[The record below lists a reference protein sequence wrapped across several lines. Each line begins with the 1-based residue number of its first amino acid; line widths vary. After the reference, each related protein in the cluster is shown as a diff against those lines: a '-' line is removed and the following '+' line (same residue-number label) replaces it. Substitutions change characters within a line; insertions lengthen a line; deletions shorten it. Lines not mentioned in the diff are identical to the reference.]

1 MKIPPRVGGI
11 FEFLREKVDLAE
23 VVSAFTDLEE
33 HGDTLTGF
41 CPLQEQH
48 SGNPGFRVYPDGF
61 AHCFS
66 CEFHGDITKFWQTY
80 HGMATPYEAAKD
92 LARAYNLTLP
102 DLDPAAAER
111 HRKRREKE
119 ESHANT
125 VEANH
130 ERLYSERG
138 SKALAYLE
146 GRGFGRDAQ
155 KRLLLGATPKG
166 HVSIPYWS
174 GPAIHGVTVRKTDG
188 STPKYLFCTKEE
200 LPLGRK
206 PLLTIEAPK
215 ASEYILV
222 EGVLDA
228 PALSVLGYKAIGFG
242 GGVASSEMVEDLL
255 DMGRKGARFVILP
268 DDDERGRGN
277 GIKMAEK
284 LYPYARLAEPLPGE
298 DLKDAADLLARYGAG
313 EDSRGVLDPL
323 LADAADA
330 LQIALKSLPEGVRDK
345 VLYLKDRIVPLI
357 LQVEAPSERGAIVK
371 DVAKADG
378 LNTEIVR
385 NAIAEVEAE
394 TFRFTPTSDD
404 EEEIPES
411 EWAPL
416 LEPGVLGRY
425 VADAMKARGV
435 VGEED
440 ERVVRLG
447 VLAGGSAQLTALPN
461 GKPAGTSMMLTGP
474 SGRGKNVTVDC
485 AVTHFPEE
493 WYLAFEVASSQAFY
507 YAVEQN
513 PAFLKHRFLYPNEAE
528 AVDMVVEFLRPMLSQ
543 GQARKFVTNKDTD
556 GKNTF
561 QEIDVEGPITGV
573 IPTTRNKLNDELQ
586 TRLLLTELEDFEDR
600 IKQHSSALSALLSPD
615 WSPSEDADVGKKWRA
630 ALRSLTGVRRV
641 VAGFDLSEF
650 HFDNKEVSH
659 GARLWGNFI
668 GLMLTHAWLEQR
680 NREIRELRDG
690 TRAVVATAEDY
701 AAVYEIFKATSRRS
715 VVNLSGT
722 HQSIVQAVYDLAQ
735 ESQFPDDGFSTRAV
749 AEEAGVSKGTV
760 SKNRTFLTKSAG
772 LLYDTEDG
780 RLAISKDAEPSW
792 WTVGD
797 VMAGFP
803 RVADVYAAD
812 GKPDPDGP
820 PSGGPSGS
828 KGDTSPGNS
837 GNEGNTETVGKK
849 PDTYAA
855 EPVSEGGNGK
865 ETRFPPPPDEQDEHV
880 HGLFTDEMNTQ
891 SGVGK
896 QNGNHKRGSVHVS
909 TGFADSGDEQM
920 PVKSED
926 PLSWELEPG
935 ESATLKELKARRT
948 GVLDAEPRVV
958 SYESSEPY
966 DVYVG
971 RGKRGTKLQQSKW
984 HNPFKMDTKDKKR
997 DGTREEVIGKFKRY
1011 LEGLVTNYEGKV
1023 FDGRHLIEQLP
1034 ELVGKTL
1041 CCHCAP
1047 ERCHA
1052 GVLLSLAEQTAAL
1065 APGEEAFLDDEEEL

>member
-1 MKIPPRVGGI
+1 MKITPRVGGI
-11 FEFLREKVDLAE
+11 FELLREKIDLAE

-41 CPLQEQH
+41 CPLQDQH

-66 CEFHGDITKFWQTY
+66 CEFHGDVTKFWQTY
-80 HGMATPYEAAKD
+80 YGIATPCEAAKD

-102 DLDPAAAER
+102 DLDPAAAAR

-138 SKALAYLE
+138 AKALAYLE
-146 GRGFGRDAQ
+146 ERGFGRDAQ
-155 KRLLLGATPKG
+155 KRLLLGATPNG

-174 GPAIHGVTVRKTDG
+174 GPAIHGVIERKTDD
-188 STPKYLFCTKEE
+188 STPKYLFPTKEK

-215 ASEYILV
+215 ASEYTLV
-222 EGVLDA
+222 EGSLDVF
-228 PALSVLGYKAIGFG
+228 ALWVLGEKAIGFG
-242 GGVASSEMVEDLL
+242 GGVASKEMVEDLT

-284 LYPYARLAEPLPGE
+284 LYPYARLADPLPGE
-298 DLKDAADLLARYGAG
+298 DLKDAADLLARYGTG
-313 EDSRGVLDPL
+313 EESRGILNTL
-323 LADAADA
+323 ITDATDA
-330 LQIALKSLPEGVRDK
+330 LQIALESLPKEARDK

-357 LQVEAPSERGAIVK
+357 LQVEVPSERGAIVK
-371 DVAKADG
+371 EVSRCDG
-378 LNTEIVR
+378 LNSEIVR
-385 NAIAEVEAE
+385 DAIAEVEAKNLQ
-394 TFRFTPTSDD
+394 FTPTPED
-404 EEEIPES
+404 EEEIPEP
-411 EWAPL
+411 EYAPL

-425 VADAMKARGV
+425 VSDAMKARGV
-435 VGEED
+435 VGEGD
-440 ERVVRLG
+440 ERVVQLE
-447 VLAGGSAQLTALPN
+447 VLSGASAQLAPLPN

-474 SGRGKNVTVDC
+474 SGRGKNFTVDC
-485 AVTHFPEE
+485 AVTHFPED

-513 PAFLKHRFLYPNEAE
+513 PAFLKHKFLYPNEAE

-543 GQARKFVTNKDTD
+543 GRARKFVTNKDGD
-556 GKNTF
+556 GKNAF

-586 TRLLLTELEDFEDR
+586 TRLLLTELEDFEGR
-600 IKQHSSALSALLSPD
+600 IRQHSRALSALLSPE
-615 WSPSEDADVGKKWRA
+615 WRPSEDAGVRERWRA

-641 VAGFDLSEF
+641 VVGFDLSEF

-715 VVNLSGT
+715 VVNLSDT

-735 ESQFPDDGFSTRAV
+735 TSQFPDDGFSTRAV

-820 PSGGPSGS
+820 PSEGPSGS
-828 KGDTSPGNS
+828 KGDTSRENS

-855 EPVSEGGNGK
+855 EPVSERGNGK
-865 ETRFPPPPDEQDEHV
+865 ETRFPPPSPESELSRFLSDPPEWFRTQADKHFENPTEQPLNPLCVDVAAHLYGTANRWREV
-880 HGLFTDEMNTQ
+880 KPTVADWLEKGWC
-891 SGVGK
+891 
-896 QNGNHKRGSVHVS
+896 SVK
-909 TGFADSGDEQM
+909 GA
-920 PVKSED
+920 
-926 PLSWELEPG
+926 
-935 ESATLKELKARRT
+935 
-948 GVLDAEPRVV
+948 
-958 SYESSEPY
+958 
-966 DVYVG
+966 
-971 RGKRGTKLQQSKW
+971 
-984 HNPFKMDTKDKKR
+984 N
-997 DGTREEVIGKFKRY
+997 
-1011 LEGLVTNYEGKV
+1011 
-1023 FDGRHLIEQLP
+1023 
-1034 ELVGKTL
+1034 
-1041 CCHCAP
+1041 
-1047 ERCHA
+1047 
-1052 GVLLSLAEQTAAL
+1052 
-1065 APGEEAFLDDEEEL
+1065 